1 MAVTATPTA
10 LDGVWRVEPRVF
22 RDERG
27 FFTESFNARDF
38 AAAVGG
44 EVRFVQDSHA
54 GSERGV
60 LRGLHLQVDPM
71 AQGKL
76 VRVTVGE
83 VFDVAVDLRPGS
95 PTFGRWVGE
104 TLSAANGRQLWIPA
118 GFAHGYL
125 VLSDRAE
132 FQYKVTAYY
141 SPAHERVLAWDD
153 PAVAVDWPLGGARPT
168 LSPKDAAGAALA
180 AFR

>member
-1 MAVTATPTA
+1 MALTATPTA
-10 LDGVWRVEPRVF
+10 LDGVWRVEPRCF
-22 RDERG
+22 HDARG

-38 AAAVGG
+38 AAATGLD
-44 EVRFVQDSHA
+44 VRFVQDSHS

-60 LRGLHLQVDPM
+60 LRGLHLQSDPM

-76 VRVTVGE
+76 VRVTIGE
-83 VFDVAVDLRPGS
+83 VFDVAVDLRSGS

-104 TLSAANGRQLWIPA
+104 TLSAENGRQLWIPA

-141 SPAHERVLAWDD
+141 SPVHERVLAWDD
-153 PAVAVDWPLGGARPT
+153 PTVGVKWPLGKVRPI

-180 AFR
+180 TFR